1 MIWNSWA
8 EFFEMGG
15 YALYVWGSILVV
27 FGIIVGELLEL
38 ALRKKGILTA
48 ISFSNI
54 ASKHTINNQT

>member
-38 ALRKKGILTA
+38 ALLGERQERSHKLFTA
-48 ISFSNI
+48 
-54 ASKHTINNQT
+54 